1 VLCEERKELASK
13 RIGDSRAGSM
23 HVDAPCIW
31 PQLSPKVTTASRS
44 ELGGTRLRHLADS
57 A

>member
-31 PQLSPKVTTASRS
+31 PQLSPKVTTASRR